1 MCIFYGNKDK
11 SSGIQYSW
19 FPPTLLG
26 TPCLRTPSHENMVF
40 WEAEMKL
47 ESLLLFWQS
56 FPQIFFSYA
65 LDDSFFLN
73 YKVEYVNI
81 HVEYLNSL
89 DVWVAG
95 HGSL

>member
-1 MCIFYGNKDK
+1 
-11 SSGIQYSW
+11 
-19 FPPTLLG
+19 
-26 TPCLRTPSHENMVF
+26 
-40 WEAEMKL
+40 MKL